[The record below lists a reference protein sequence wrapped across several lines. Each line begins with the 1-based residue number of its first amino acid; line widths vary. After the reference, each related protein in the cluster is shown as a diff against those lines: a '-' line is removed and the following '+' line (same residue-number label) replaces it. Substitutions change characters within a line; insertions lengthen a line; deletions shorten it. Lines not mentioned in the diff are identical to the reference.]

1 MSRALR
7 PFFVNV
13 TWGAGGSTA
22 TKSLELAELCQRQ
35 LGLTT
40 CLHLT
45 CTNMNRSLIDSALER
60 AKAIG
65 VRNILA
71 LRGDPPRNEEYF
83 NKEDLEGESTE
94 FEWAVDLVKY
104 IRKQYGDYFCIGV
117 AAYPE
122 GHCDQS
128 HPDHQDP
135 KRDLPYLIEKT
146 KAGADFLMTQLFFD
160 VKAYEEFEDMLRNDP
175 SGAFKTIPIVPG
187 LMPIQSYQI
196 LRRTT
201 KLSHAKLPPDLLD
214 RLDAVKGDDEAV
226 KAVGVEILSEIIEEL
241 KSRPNAGPRGFH
253 FYTLNLEKAVSQIVE
268 RCHLIRDLSAIDE
281 DDDNDDAIEISNHL
295 LVETNGQKPRHRL
308 SSVHADPRNK
318 VIANRPSGH
327 LNPDYETLDKDV
339 GLPTEGATR
348 ATTLQISEGEGTLGR
363 EATWDDFPN
372 GRWGD
377 ARSPGIFS
385 LYNSIYRS
393 LL

>member
-1 MSRALR
+1 
-7 PFFVNV
+7 
-13 TWGAGGSTA
+13 
-22 TKSLELAELCQRQ
+22 
-35 LGLTT
+35 
-40 CLHLT
+40 
-45 CTNMNRSLIDSALER
+45 MNRSLIDSALER

-94 FEWAVDLVKY
+94 FVWAVDLVKY
-104 IRKQYGDYFCIGV
+104 IRKHYGDYFCIGV

-122 GHCDQS
+122 GHSDQS
-128 HPDHQDP
+128 HPDDQDP
-135 KRDLPYLIEKT
+135 KHDLPYLIEKA

-175 SGAFKTIPIVPG
+175 SGVFKTIPIVPG

-201 KLSHAKLPPDLLD
+201 KLSHAKLPPDLLE
-214 RLDAVKGDDEAV
+214 RLNAVKGDDEAV
-226 KAVGVEILSEIIEEL
+226 KAVGVDILSEIIEEL
-241 KSRPNAGPRGFH
+241 KGRPNVGPRGFH
-253 FYTLNLEKAVSQIVE
+253 FYTLNLEKSVSQIVE
-268 RCHLIRDLSAIDE
+268 RCHLIRDLSAID
-281 DDDNDDAIEISNHL
+281 DDDDDDAIEISKD
-295 LVETNGQKPRHRL
+295 VSIEINGQKPRHRL
-308 SSVHADPRNK
+308 SSVHSDPRNK

-327 LNPDYETLDKDV
+327 LNPDYETLEKEA
-339 GLPTEGATR
+339 GLPTDGATR

-377 ARSPGIFS
+377 ARSPGKRKIRLALSACS
-385 LYNSIYRS
+385 LFQYMILMQNHSIWRN
-393 LL
+393 